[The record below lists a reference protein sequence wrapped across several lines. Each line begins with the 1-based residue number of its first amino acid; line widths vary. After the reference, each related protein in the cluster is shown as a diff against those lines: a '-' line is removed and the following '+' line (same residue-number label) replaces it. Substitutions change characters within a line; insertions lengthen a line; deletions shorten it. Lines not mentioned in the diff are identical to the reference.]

1 MQPGEPYLPGTPL
14 PFEGADNFR
23 ELGGYPARDGRRV
36 RRGLIWRAGALG
48 KLVSQ
53 ADRRR
58 FEGLGIRC
66 VFDFRSRS
74 EREHLPDPAFPGVRL
89 YEISAILDDQGN
101 EVDFDPRSLAASGK
115 EATRLYLEQGVPQI
129 YRRLPFQNG
138 AYRALFAHLL
148 EGDAPLLFHC
158 TAGKDRTGVAAA
170 LILLALGA
178 DKETVRRDYLLTN
191 RWRAAT
197 IAAAQAREPA
207 RAETLA
213 QLLSVR
219 LADLDASLDAVE
231 RAYPDWGAYFEA
243 ELGLDAVALDKL
255 ASLYLE

>member
-1 MQPGEPYLPGTPL
+1 MQQTETFVPGTPL

-23 ELGGYPARDGRRV
+23 ELGGYPAAGGRRV

-48 KLVSQ
+48 KLVSL
-53 ADRRR
+53 ADRQR
-58 FEGLGIRC
+58 FAALGIRC

-74 EREHLPDPAFPGVRL
+74 EREHRPDPAFPGVRL
-89 YEISAILDDQGN
+89 YAASAILDEQGK
-101 EVDFDPRSLAASGK
+101 EVDFDPRSLAATGE
-115 EATRLYLEQGVPQI
+115 EATRHYLEEGIPQI
-129 YRRLPFQNG
+129 YRRLPFDNP

-148 EGDAPLLFHC
+148 AGDAPLLFHC

-197 IAAAQAREPA
+197 IAAAQAQEPA
-207 RAETLA
+207 RAETLR

-219 LADLDASLDAVE
+219 LSDLDASLAAVE
-231 RAYPDWGAYFEA
+231 QAYPTWETYFAA
-243 ELGLDAVALDKL
+243 ELGLDAAALAKL
-255 ASLYLE
+255 RELYLE